1 MQKQMQNAAGEA
13 ICPER
18 PRCCTIGAGFLIS
31 VAVICNLAA
40 KAIWGRP
47 PVIVPLVGLVVL
59 LISAIGLYI
68 CRHETFGVCTQEESQ
83 SLWHAGRIWRR
94 VRAALLGTMIVCFLI
109 YLWRW

>member
-1 MQKQMQNAAGEA
+1 MRKETYQKADM
-13 ICPER
+13 
-18 PRCCTIGAGFLIS
+18 GFQILIS

-83 SLWHAGRIWRR
+83 SLWHCGGGDKQAVVRNVGRKVQHNPVGGSHTVGMR
-94 VRAALLGTMIVCFLI
+94 
-109 YLWRW
+109 

>member
-1 MQKQMQNAAGEA
+1 MRKETYQKADM
-13 ICPER
+13 
-18 PRCCTIGAGFLIS
+18 GFQILIS

-47 PVIVPLVGLVVL
+47 PVIVPLAGLVGL
-59 LISAIGLYI
+59 LISAIGLFI

-83 SLWHAGRIWRR
+83 SLWHAGRIGRR

>member
-1 MQKQMQNAAGEA
+1 MRKETYQKADM
-13 ICPER
+13 
-18 PRCCTIGAGFLIS
+18 GFQILIS
-31 VAVICNLAA
+31 TAVICNLAA

-47 PVIVPLVGLVVL
+47 PVIVPLAGLVVL

>member
-1 MQKQMQNAAGEA
+1 MFQNWTALSS
-13 ICPER
+13 I
-18 PRCCTIGAGFLIS
+18 FLIS

-94 VRAALLGTMIVCFLI
+94 VRAALLGTMTVCFLI